1 MSRLVMGSRTI
12 GLCAVEERVVGLVSA
27 RLTALEYTGQEPI
40 VVALVEGARSAH
52 GHEAV
57 SAVEGGVKD
66 VHLR

>member
-1 MSRLVMGSRTI
+1 
-12 GLCAVEERVVGLVSA
+12 VEERGVGLVSA